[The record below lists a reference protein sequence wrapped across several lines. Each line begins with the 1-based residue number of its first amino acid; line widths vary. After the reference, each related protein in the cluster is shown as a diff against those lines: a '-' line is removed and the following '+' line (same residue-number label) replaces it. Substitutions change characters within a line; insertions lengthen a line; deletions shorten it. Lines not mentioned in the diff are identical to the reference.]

1 LHNYSQAHLPSIVPE
16 SEQNY
21 NFNSS
26 TLAVATPL
34 YMPHNLSYF
43 SETLIT
49 WYNRHKRNLP
59 WRATTNPYFIWLS
72 EVILQQTRVN
82 QGLPYYNKFTE
93 AYPTVHDLAAAPEDE
108 VLRLWQGLGYYSRAR
123 NMHHTA
129 KQIVTEF
136 GGNFPDNYNNLL
148 KLKGVGSYTAAA
160 IAAFAFK
167 EKVAVLDGNVFRVL
181 ARVFGISED
190 IAVPSSRKVFQEQ
203 ADKLVPAGEP
213 DTYNQAIMEFGAI
226 QCTPIMPDCM
236 FCPLQQSC
244 FAFTHGLVQELPVKS
259 KAKAARPRFFHYL
272 VFEHQGQYY
281 MRKRLEG
288 DIWQGLYD
296 FYLHESIDKQLIPET
311 LLQELNAAGIP
322 VQADQLITPS
332 KEYKHVL
339 SHQKITAKFYLIKLT
354 EQLQTVVEQE
364 TRLALYDSEKI
375 DELPKPVLISN
386 YLKDAKILLHL

>member
-1 LHNYSQAHLPSIVPE
+1 MTENTPFFSQ
-16 SEQNY
+16 
-21 NFNSS
+21 
-26 TLAVATPL
+26 
-34 YMPHNLSYF
+34 
-43 SETLIT
+43 TLIT
-49 WYNRHKRNLP
+49 WYHRHKRNLP
-59 WRATTNPYFIWLS
+59 WRSTTDPYFIWLS

-82 QGLPYYNKFTE
+82 QGLPYYHKFTE
-93 AYPTVHDLAAAPEDE
+93 AYPTVQDLAAAPEDE

-129 KQIVTEF
+129 KQIVQEY
-136 GGNFPDNYNNLL
+136 GGNFPGNYSELL

-167 EKVAVLDGNVFRVL
+167 EQVAVLDGNVFRVL
-181 ARVFGISED
+181 SRVFGISDD
-190 IAVPSSRKVFQEQ
+190 IAAPASRKIFQEQ
-203 ADKLVPAGEP
+203 ADKLVPADEP

-226 QCTPIMPDCM
+226 QCTPVMPDCL

-259 KAKAARPRFFHYL
+259 KAKAARPRYFHYL
-272 VFEHQGQYY
+272 VFAWQGRYY

-296 FYLHESIDKQLIPET
+296 FYLYESADKHLDADA
-311 LLQELNAAGIP
+311 LLAELNAAGIP
-322 VQADQLITPS
+322 VAADHFSGPR

-339 SHQKITAKFYLIKLT
+339 SHQKITAKFYLI
-354 EQLQTVVEQE
+354 QLSERLKNEVEQE
-364 TRLALYDSEKI
+364 TRLAIYNPEKI

>member
-1 LHNYSQAHLPSIVPE
+1 MANNY
-16 SEQNY
+16 
-21 NFNSS
+21 
-26 TLAVATPL
+26 T
-34 YMPHNLSYF
+34 YF
-43 SETLIT
+43 SETLIN

-59 WRATTNPYFIWLS
+59 WRNTTNPYFIWLS

-82 QGLPYYNKFTE
+82 QGLPYYIKFTE
-93 AYPTVHDLAAAPEDE
+93 AYPTVQDLAAAPEDE

-129 KQIVTEF
+129 KQIVNEY
-136 GGNFPDNYNNLL
+136 GSKFPDNYSELL

-160 IAAFAFK
+160 VAAFAYK
-167 EKVAVLDGNVFRVL
+167 EQVAVLDGNVFRVL

-190 IAVPSSRKVFQEQ
+190 IAVPASRKTFQEQ
-203 ADKLVPAGEP
+203 ADKLVPAAEP
-213 DTYNQAIMEFGAI
+213 DTYNQAVMEFGAI
-226 QCTPIMPDCM
+226 QCTPIMPDCL

-259 KAKAARPRFFHYL
+259 KAKAARPRYFHYL
-272 VFEHQGQYY
+272 VFEWQGQYY

-296 FYLHESIDKQLIPET
+296 FYLHESIEKQLIPES
-311 LLQELNAAGIP
+311 LLSELNAAGIP
-322 VQADQLITPS
+322 VQAHHLLTPL
-332 KEYKHVL
+332 KEYKHIL
-339 SHQKITAKFYLIKLT
+339 SHQKITAKFYLIKL
-354 EQLQTVVEQE
+354 EEKLKPEVEQE
-364 TRLALYDSEKI
+364 TRLALYDPEKI

>member
-1 LHNYSQAHLPSIVPE
+1 M
-16 SEQNY
+16 
-21 NFNSS
+21 
-26 TLAVATPL
+26 T
-34 YMPHNLSYF
+34 HNLPYF

-59 WRATTNPYFIWLS
+59 WRTTTDPYFIWLS

-93 AYPTVHDLAAAPEDE
+93 AYPTIQALAAAPEDE
-108 VLRLWQGLGYYSRAR
+108 VMRLWQGLGYYSRAR

-136 GGNFPDNYNNLL
+136 GGIFPDNYNDLL

-203 ADKLVPAGEP
+203 ADQLVPADEP

-226 QCTPIMPDCM
+226 QCTPIMPDCL

-259 KAKAARPRFFHYL
+259 KAKAARARFFHYL
-272 VFEHQGQYY
+272 VFEYQGQYY

-296 FYLHESIDKQLIPET
+296 FYLHESIDKNLTPQT
-311 LLQELNAAGIP
+311 LLQELNTAGIP
-322 VQADQLITPS
+322 VQPAQLLTPR
-332 KEYKHVL
+332 KEYKHIL
-339 SHQKITAKFYLIKLT
+339 SHQKITAKFYLIKLNT
-354 EQLQTVVEQE
+354 RLQTEVEQE
-364 TRLALYDSEKI
+364 TRLALYDAEKI
-375 DELPKPVLISN
+375 EEIPKPVLISN